1 MTILWPKHWVK
12 AGLERA
18 AFIGDEFEVNWDEHS
33 FLTDESFHHHSFKL
47 NKQFSIM
54 WMLSDAMENFIF
66 CFLNMVFAAVLFL
79 KYNKWSYSY
88 GFLFESHC

>member
-1 MTILWPKHWVK
+1 
-12 AGLERA
+12 
-18 AFIGDEFEVNWDEHS
+18 
-33 FLTDESFHHHSFKL
+33 
-47 NKQFSIM
+47 M
-54 WMLSDAMENFIF
+54 WMLSDAMENFIC